1 MASSEFTLFMS
12 LCCTIPI
19 MIWGPGTPDCV
30 HADVAQPWA
39 EGAVDGLSVEGG
51 VNRESAQAVDTS
63 TIGQD

>member
-1 MASSEFTLFMS
+1 
-12 LCCTIPI
+12 